1 MKKFLLAAAAIF
13 AACSLADAQIY
24 VESQRKSPE
33 LIGRFRTGDCSVW
46 ISSSGYNIALSTSNR
61 YDDLFIFY
69 IGETKESAL
78 ETLDDLIE
86 VCSSD
91 EMEETIFSFSTCN
104 GKYVYKAEVVAPL
117 GSKGLWF
124 YKDGYAGSITLWKN
138 ELQRAKDLISHYA
151 GDDEKSKQPAVSI
164 VQDTDGTISSAADGT
179 SLVAAAD
186 GAYML
191 RLDSSRQVKI
201 GSSWEEAEAVIKNL
215 YSMFS
220 ALNKGETGAVTC
232 GGVQYTVKHKSAL
245 GSESLV
251 FVDID
256 ENSGITKEALVQ
268 YLKDGRAWSSARQ

>member
-1 MKKFLLAAAAIF
+1 MKKFLMTAAVIL
-13 AACSLADAQIY
+13 AACSAVDAQNKIY
-24 VESQRKSPE
+24 CEV
-33 LIGRFRTGDCSVW
+33 TGSENLFNKKVQVSIDFGQN
-46 ISSSGYNIALSTSNR
+46 SSYYKDDRLVDENGDVIKFTTMIDALNYMASLGWEVVDGYMYVIETGIAPMN
-61 YDDLFIFY
+61 
-69 IGETKESAL
+69 
-78 ETLDDLIE
+78 
-86 VCSSD
+86 
-91 EMEETIFSFSTCN
+91 
-104 GKYVYKAEVVAPL
+104 VYKWLLERDFED
-117 GSKGLWF
+117 GTEFDDF
-124 YKDGYAGSITLWKN
+124 YTKQMFKD
-138 ELQRAKDLISHYA
+138 ERKDKQ
-151 GDDEKSKQPAVSI
+151 GDDSQNAKAPAVSI
-164 VQDTDGTISSAADGT
+164 VQDTDGTISSNSDGT

-220 ALNKGETGAVTC
+220 ALNKDETGAVTC